1 MVVVPDGKVPGTST
15 SWKQFCFV
23 SLHAH
28 AGAHFAPDKTLAL
41 LARACWWE
49 HMRRDVLMW
58 CDRCWQCLQY
68 RRRPDRAPAG
78 CHVSYT
84 QRPWQDV
91 MIDCEGPSSPA
102 DIATGARYVLTL
114 RCAMCGG
121 VKLESLER
129 LEQNHFRRAFIRCVF
144 KTGTIPETI
153 RTDRGPEVANAAMDE
168 IRNLMGS
175 RRILGHAF
183 RPTSQAPVE
192 RAHQE
197 TQRLLG
203 ITVHGVF
210 KAFPGEWGELLPV
223 VEFLLYNTPQRN
235 TGLTLRDLDKAW
247 SLSTSLERELMPFT
261 TAPDEP
267 ISDMAQRLF
276 GDFRKLQRLV
286 KDMVGKEAKRAQE
299 LANRHRPDKLIQSGD
314 RVLWWDPKMTKE
326 RAGRTPWK
334 RALVGPGTV
343 LAAPGRRL
351 DIRTDDGVIIRDAH
365 LDDVLVI
372 PDEVDD
378 WEKEPLALG
387 PGEPD
392 RLPRSPGQMIE
403 QAGRGVTPQ
412 DGEEGHQRTGPHQGH
427 RLQHWPWCQEVFL
440 RKGHPLERPRGD
452 GDGASVCAHRRQ
464 APQGAMAPSLCG

>member
-1 MVVVPDGKVPGTST
+1 MAEGQWADPVWIHLLHKLNKAGPAGTQLSEKSHSFRLGEDRTLEVGVQLPGHAAAAWVVVVPDGKVQGTST

-49 HMRRDVLMW
+49 KMRQDVLLW
-58 CDRCWQCLQY
+58 CDRCWQCLQF

-78 CHVSYT
+78 NHVSYT

-102 DIATGARYVLTL
+102 DIATGAKYVLTY
-114 RCAMCGG
+114 RCTMCGG
-121 VKLESLER
+121 VKLEQLEK
-129 LEQNHFRRAFIRCVF
+129 LEHNHFRRAFLRCVF

-168 IRNLMGS
+168 LRSLLGS

-223 VEFLLYNTPQRN
+223 VEFLLYNTPR
-235 TGLTLRDLDKAW
+235 
-247 SLSTSLERELMPFT
+247 
-261 TAPDEP
+261 
-267 ISDMAQRLF
+267 
-276 GDFRKLQRLV
+276 
-286 KDMVGKEAKRAQE
+286 
-299 LANRHRPDKLIQSGD
+299 
-314 RVLWWDPKMTKE
+314 
-326 RAGRTPWK
+326 
-334 RALVGPGTV
+334 GT
-343 LAAPGRRL
+343 
-351 DIRTDDGVIIRDAH
+351 
-365 LDDVLVI
+365 
-372 PDEVDD
+372 
-378 WEKEPLALG
+378 
-387 PGEPD
+387 
-392 RLPRSPGQMIE
+392 
-403 QAGRGVTPQ
+403 QA
-412 DGEEGHQRTGPHQGH
+412 
-427 RLQHWPWCQEVFL
+427 
-440 RKGHPLERPRGD
+440 
-452 GDGASVCAHRRQ
+452 
-464 APQGAMAPSLCG
+464 